1 MLKVTKDTTI
11 GDIVDNIKGST
22 EVLSAYVMHCFGCP
36 MSRMESL
43 EDAVAV
49 HGVDVEE
56 VLAKLNSIPETKKE
70 AKKPAKKTTK
80 TGAKIS
86 LKKTT
91 KITKE
96 D

>member
-11 GDIVDNIKGST
+11 GDIVDNIKGSA
-22 EVLSAYVMHCFGCP
+22 EVLSQYGMHCFGCP

-49 HGVDVEE
+49 HGVDVAE
-56 VLAKLNSIPETKKE
+56 VLEKLNNIEESPK
-70 AKKPAKKTTK
+70 AVKKPARKTTK
-80 TGAKIS
+80 SGAKIS

-91 KITKE
+91 RKAKE